1 MKCVH
6 FRAVLFSLLF
16 AFLVSG
22 VAGAQEQPL
31 QFIHALQEKG
41 YGDIAVDYLKIL
53 TKREDLPKEVRDVLD
68 LEMSKSLKSAASSAF
83 DAKEY
88 DALMKES
95 QEYLAKFIKEKPNHP
110 DAMIAMASWGDF
122 LLKQALE
129 TLRQAKAMANKPKEK
144 EQYEKTL
151 TEARTG
157 IADAKSKFEQARKK
171 FKERLDT
178 MPPAPKQTTR
188 RGAAAR
194 NPAAEARAQMVSY
207 LNEADFQL
215 ALIEYYLAQTY
226 SDPKNADRVAGLKK
240 AAKMFDDIYQLN
252 RGSITGLYAHMWH
265 GKTSEE
271 LGDDQTALD
280 IYDEVLANAPAPEER
295 GAETGLEPLFTQVEH
310 FRFIIIGKDKK
321 KQKEY
326 LGEASNWLKDYK
338 RWKQTEGYQ
347 GIALDVAKA
356 TLAYCEKLEPSQS
369 KKLLSEVYK
378 AVNDCSK
385 VRSPYQAEF
394 LALKRELLQKRGESS
409 DEANTFEDCV
419 AAGDEYVKESN
430 WAKALECYEKGIG
443 IADKKKTTKKAEVDA
458 VREAMGRVQFM
469 IARDLFNKGKLTECI
484 DMVKKI
490 VVDSDGKVKKDSAAA
505 ASASALGVTAA
516 LNIYVGLADPKANS
530 PAEKIKAALDVLT
543 GVAEFTIK
551 NWPDRPEADDARIAL
566 AQAKIVVEETRDAV
580 KILVRVNPKS
590 ERYSSAMYL
599 AGLNSWRLCIIER
612 AKQKGE
618 PDKKQM
624 AEDRARAVECLGAA
638 LEIFKK
644 QFEAGKPLPKY
655 MLETQL
661 LLAEIRQ
668 DGGESKEAVELY
680 QPLVD
685 MAKADKKPTFDA
697 NTMRIF
703 LGAVRAYSS
712 LDKLDKAGEVGSLLI
727 ELGPDTPEINDSL
740 MRFARLLNV
749 ERQKADA
756 AVTNAEAGNEPG
768 ALDAAKTKL
777 GAVQELLGKILVK
790 LAVRKELGLGSMM
803 FIGETLNTIG
813 MTNEAS
819 EQFQRIIKRTEE
831 DPQFAKEAAKAMSR
845 IRAELLKVLRDQGK
859 YEDAIKQVNKL
870 IETNPNA
877 LALLMEKGRIL
888 EAWAEKNPAKF
899 EDAVKHWADL
909 RNRLQPMKKKPPEY
923 FEVMYNV
930 AKCLMREAEKSKD
943 KTVIMDRANTAEKV
957 LKSPLITLR
966 KSMGPDM
973 VAKYTALLNKA
984 IIMQGRKP
992 TDTTTEKKK

>member
-1 MKCVH
+1 MKYA
-6 FRAVLFSLLF
+6 RIPTALFSLILTV
-16 AFLVSG
+16 LVSG
-22 VAGAQEQPL
+22 VVCAQEPPL
-31 QFIHALQEKG
+31 QFVHALQEKG
-41 YGDIAVDYLKIL
+41 YGDMAVEYLKIL
-53 TKREDLPKEVRDVLD
+53 DKQKNLPKEVRDVLD
-68 LEMSKSLKSAASSAF
+68 LEMSKSLKSAAGSAF

-122 LLKQALE
+122 LLKRALE
-129 TLRQAKAMANKPKEK
+129 SLRLAKSLADKPKEK
-144 EQYEKTL
+144 EQYEKAL
-151 TEARTG
+151 IEARAG
-157 IADAKSKFEQARKK
+157 IADAKSKFEQAQKK
-171 FKERLDT
+171 FKERLAA
-178 MPPAPKQTTR
+178 MPPAPKTTSR
-188 RGAAAR
+188 RGSAAR
-194 NPAAEARAQMVSY
+194 NPAAEARAQMLAN

-226 SDPKNADRVAGLKK
+226 SDPKNADRLAGLKK
-240 AAKMFDDIYQLN
+240 AAKMFDDIYQPN
-252 RGSITGLYAHMWH
+252 RGTITGLYAHMWH
-265 GKTSEE
+265 GKSAEE
-271 LGDDQTALD
+271 SGEYQTALD
-280 IYDEVLANAPAPEER
+280 IYEEVLAGAPEPSER
-295 GAETGLEPLFTQVEH
+295 GPETGLEPLFTQVEH
-310 FRFIIIGKDKK
+310 FRFVILAKDKK
-321 KQKEY
+321 KQAEY
-326 LGEASNWLKDYK
+326 LAEASAWLKGYK

-356 TLAYCEKLEPSQS
+356 ALVYAEKAESAATKTKMLT
-369 KKLLSEVYK
+369 EVLK
-378 AVNDCSK
+378 AVNDCSG
-385 VRSPYQAEF
+385 VRSSYQQEF
-394 LALKRELLQKRGESS
+394 LMLKRELLKKRGDS
-409 DEANTFEDCV
+409 DTDVDSFPDAV
-419 AAGDEYVKESN
+419 AMGDEYAKESN
-430 WAKALECYEKGIG
+430 WAKAMECYEKAIT
-443 IADKKKTTKKAEVDA
+443 IAEKQKRTKAEDVAA

-469 IARDLFNKGKLTECI
+469 IARDLFSKSKLTECI

-490 VVDSDGKVKKDSAAA
+490 VVDDEGNVKKQSAAA

-516 LNIYVGLADPKANS
+516 LNVYVNAPDDKKP
-530 PAEKIKAALDVLT
+530 AALEVLT

-566 AQAKIVVEETRDAV
+566 AQAKIVVDEIRDAI

-612 AKQKGE
+612 ATKKGE

-624 AEDRARAVECLGAA
+624 AEDRARAVECLSAA
-638 LEIFKK
+638 LKIFLK
-644 QFEAGKPLPKY
+644 QFEPGKPMPKY

-668 DGGESKEAVELY
+668 DGGESKEAVALY

-685 MAKADKKPTFDA
+685 FIKAEKQPSFDT

-712 LDKLDKAGEVGSLLI
+712 ANQLDKAGEVSTLLI
-727 ELGPDTPEINDSL
+727 ELGPDTPQVNDSL
-740 MRFARLLNV
+740 MSFAKLLNL

-756 AVTNAEAGNEPG
+756 AVTQAESSAEGG
-768 ALDAAKTKL
+768 AIDAAKTKQT
-777 GAVQELLGKILVK
+777 AVQELLGKILVK
-790 LAVRKELGLGSMM
+790 LATRKELGLGSMM
-803 FIGETLNTIG
+803 FIGETLNAIG
-813 MTNEAS
+813 MTAEAS

-888 EAWAEKNPAKF
+888 EAWAEKDSTKF

-909 RNRLQPMKKKPPEY
+909 RNRLQHMKKKPPEY
-923 FEVMYNV
+923 YEVMYNV
-930 AKCLMREAEKSKD
+930 AKCLVREAEKSKD
-943 KTVIMDRANTAEKV
+943 KKVILDRANTAEKV
-957 LKSPLITLR
+957 LKSPLVTAR

-973 VAKYTALLNKA
+973 VAKYVALLNKA
-984 IIMQGRKP
+984 IVMQGRKP
-992 TDTTTEKKK
+992 DPSLEKK

>member
-1 MKCVH
+1 MKYA
-6 FRAVLFSLLF
+6 RIPTALFSLILTV
-16 AFLVSG
+16 LVSG
-22 VAGAQEQPL
+22 VVCAQEPPL
-31 QFIHALQEKG
+31 QFVHALQEKG
-41 YGDIAVDYLKIL
+41 YGDMAVEYLKIL
-53 TKREDLPKEVRDVLD
+53 DKQKNLPKEVRDVLD
-68 LEMSKSLKSAASSAF
+68 LEMSKSLKSAAGSAF

-122 LLKQALE
+122 LLKRALE
-129 TLRQAKAMANKPKEK
+129 SLRLAKSLADKPKEK
-144 EQYEKTL
+144 EQYEKAL
-151 TEARTG
+151 IEARAG
-157 IADAKSKFEQARKK
+157 IADAKSKFEQAQKK
-171 FKERLDT
+171 FKERLAA
-178 MPPAPKQTTR
+178 MPPAPKTTSR
-188 RGAAAR
+188 RGSAAR
-194 NPAAEARAQMVSY
+194 NPAAEARAQMLAN

-226 SDPKNADRVAGLKK
+226 SDPKNADRLAGLKK
-240 AAKMFDDIYQLN
+240 AAKMFDDIYQPN
-252 RGSITGLYAHMWH
+252 RGTITGLYAHMWH
-265 GKTSEE
+265 GKSAEE
-271 LGDDQTALD
+271 SGEYQTALD
-280 IYDEVLANAPAPEER
+280 IYEEVLAGAPEPSER
-295 GAETGLEPLFTQVEH
+295 GPETGLEPLFTQVEH
-310 FRFIIIGKDKK
+310 FRFVILAKDKK
-321 KQKEY
+321 KQAEY
-326 LGEASNWLKDYK
+326 LAEASAWLKGYK

-356 TLAYCEKLEPSQS
+356 ALVYAEKAESAATKTKMLT
-369 KKLLSEVYK
+369 EVLK
-378 AVNDCSK
+378 AVNDCSG
-385 VRSPYQAEF
+385 VRSSYQQEF
-394 LALKRELLQKRGESS
+394 LTLKRELLKKRGDS
-409 DEANTFEDCV
+409 DTDVDSFPDAV
-419 AAGDEYVKESN
+419 AMGDEYAKELN
-430 WAKALECYEKGIG
+430 WAKAMECYEKAIT
-443 IADKKKTTKKAEVDA
+443 IAEKQKRTKAEDVAA

-469 IARDLFNKGKLTECI
+469 IARDLFSKSKLTECI

-490 VVDSDGKVKKDSAAA
+490 VVDGEGNVKKQSAAA

-516 LNIYVGLADPKANS
+516 LNVYVNAPDDKKP
-530 PAEKIKAALDVLT
+530 AALEVLT

-566 AQAKIVVEETRDAV
+566 AQAKIVVDEIRDAI

-612 AKQKGE
+612 ATKKGE

-624 AEDRARAVECLGAA
+624 AEDRARAVECLSAA
-638 LEIFKK
+638 LKIFLK
-644 QFEAGKPLPKY
+644 QFEPGKPMPRY

-668 DGGESKEAVELY
+668 DGGESKEAVALY

-685 MAKADKKPTFDA
+685 FIKAEKQPSFDT

-712 LDKLDKAGEVGSLLI
+712 ANQLDKAGEVSTLLI
-727 ELGPDTPEINDSL
+727 ELGPDTPQVNDSL
-740 MRFARLLNV
+740 MSFAKLLNL

-756 AVTNAEAGNEPG
+756 AVTQAESSAEGG
-768 ALDAAKTKL
+768 AIDAAKTKQT
-777 GAVQELLGKILVK
+777 AVQELLGKILVK
-790 LAVRKELGLGSMM
+790 LATRKELGLGSMM
-803 FIGETLNTIG
+803 FIGETLNAIG
-813 MTNEAS
+813 MTAEAS

-831 DPQFAKEAAKAMSR
+831 DPEFAKLAAKAMSR

-888 EAWAEKNPAKF
+888 EAWAEKDSTKF

-909 RNRLQPMKKKPPEY
+909 RNRLQHMKKKPPEY
-923 FEVMYNV
+923 YEVMYNV
-930 AKCLMREAEKSKD
+930 AKCLVREAEKSKD
-943 KTVIMDRANTAEKV
+943 KKVILDRANTAEKV
-957 LKSPLITLR
+957 LKSPLVTAR

-973 VAKYTALLNKA
+973 VAKYVALLNKA
-984 IIMQGRKP
+984 IVMQGRKP
-992 TDTTTEKKK
+992 DPSLEKK

>member
-1 MKCVH
+1 MKYA
-6 FRAVLFSLLF
+6 RIPTALFSLILTV
-16 AFLVSG
+16 LVSG
-22 VAGAQEQPL
+22 VVCAQEPPL
-31 QFIHALQEKG
+31 QFVHALQEKG
-41 YGDIAVDYLKIL
+41 YGDMAVEYLKIL
-53 TKREDLPKEVRDVLD
+53 DKQKNLPKEVRDVLD
-68 LEMSKSLKSAASSAF
+68 LEMSKSLKSAAGSAF

-122 LLKQALE
+122 LLKRALE
-129 TLRQAKAMANKPKEK
+129 SLRLAKSLADKPKEK
-144 EQYEKTL
+144 EQYEKAL
-151 TEARTG
+151 IEARAG
-157 IADAKSKFEQARKK
+157 IADAKSKFEQAQKK
-171 FKERLDT
+171 FKERLAA
-178 MPPAPKQTTR
+178 MPPAPKTTSR
-188 RGAAAR
+188 RGSAAR
-194 NPAAEARAQMVSY
+194 NPAAEARAQMLAN

-226 SDPKNADRVAGLKK
+226 SDPKNADRLAGLKK
-240 AAKMFDDIYQLN
+240 AAKMFDDIYQPN
-252 RGSITGLYAHMWH
+252 RGTITGLYAHMWH
-265 GKTSEE
+265 GKSAEE
-271 LGDDQTALD
+271 SGDYQTALD
-280 IYDEVLANAPAPEER
+280 IYDEVGAGAPEPSER
-295 GAETGLEPLFTQVEH
+295 GPETGLEPLFTQVEH
-310 FRFIIIGKDKK
+310 FRFVILAKDKK
-321 KQKEY
+321 KQAEY
-326 LGEASNWLKDYK
+326 LAEASAWLKGYK

-356 TLAYCEKLEPSQS
+356 ALVYAEKAESAATKTKMLT
-369 KKLLSEVYK
+369 EVLK
-378 AVNDCSK
+378 AVNDCSG
-385 VRSPYQAEF
+385 VRSSYQQEF
-394 LALKRELLQKRGESS
+394 LTLKRELLKKRGDS
-409 DEANTFEDCV
+409 DTDVDSFPDAV
-419 AAGDEYVKESN
+419 AMGDEYAKELN
-430 WAKALECYEKGIG
+430 WAKAMECYEKAIT
-443 IADKKKTTKKAEVDA
+443 IAEKQKRTKAEDVAA

-469 IARDLFNKGKLTECI
+469 IARDLFSKSKLTECI

-490 VVDSDGKVKKDSAAA
+490 VVDGEGNVKKQSAAA

-516 LNIYVGLADPKANS
+516 LNVYVNAPDDKKP
-530 PAEKIKAALDVLT
+530 AALEVLT

-566 AQAKIVVEETRDAV
+566 AQAKIVVDEIRDAI

-612 AKQKGE
+612 ATKKGE

-624 AEDRARAVECLGAA
+624 AEDRARAVECLSAA
-638 LEIFKK
+638 LKIFLK
-644 QFEAGKPLPKY
+644 QFEPGKPMPRY

-668 DGGESKEAVELY
+668 DGGESKEAVALY

-685 MAKADKKPTFDA
+685 FIKAEKQPSFDT

-712 LDKLDKAGEVGSLLI
+712 ANQLDKAGEVSTLLI
-727 ELGPDTPEINDSL
+727 ELGPDTPQVNDSL
-740 MRFARLLNV
+740 MSFAKLLNL

-756 AVTNAEAGNEPG
+756 AVTQAESSAEGG
-768 ALDAAKTKL
+768 AIDAAKTKQT
-777 GAVQELLGKILVK
+777 AVQELLGKILVK
-790 LAVRKELGLGSMM
+790 LATRKELGLGSMM
-803 FIGETLNTIG
+803 FIGETLNAIG
-813 MTNEAS
+813 MTAEAS

-831 DPQFAKEAAKAMSR
+831 DPEFAKLAAKAMSR

-888 EAWAEKNPAKF
+888 EAWAEKDSTKF

-909 RNRLQPMKKKPPEY
+909 RNRLQHMKKKPPEY
-923 FEVMYNV
+923 YEVMYNV
-930 AKCLMREAEKSKD
+930 AKCLVREAEKSKH
-943 KTVIMDRANTAEKV
+943 KKVILDRANTAEKV
-957 LKSPLITLR
+957 LKSPLVTAR

-973 VAKYTALLNKA
+973 VAKYVALLNKA
-984 IIMQGRKP
+984 IVMQGRKP
-992 TDTTTEKKK
+992 DPSLEKK